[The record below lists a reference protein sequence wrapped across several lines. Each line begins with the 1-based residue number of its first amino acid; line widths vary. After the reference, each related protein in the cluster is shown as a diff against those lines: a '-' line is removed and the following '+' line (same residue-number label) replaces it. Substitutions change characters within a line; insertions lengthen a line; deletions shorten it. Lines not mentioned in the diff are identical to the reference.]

1 MPPKKSNPFSGYLTI
16 IGSLIPIAAILIA
29 MVAYVLNLNSTVG
42 NNNEE
47 LESITEQLEA
57 AKDILEINPYGES
70 ELSNRINGI
79 EYFIY
84 EELETRLHDLEK
96 DVEMRLLLIDESL
109 KDISE
114 TQSGTAHY
122 LYTMQEGPQKRLA
135 EHIIE
140 ITKLKS
146 DIANILSAHVW
157 YNSYL
162 SLLDAQLLEIGI
174 RVQPPQ
180 DTFSGGGYGN
190 YR

>member
-1 MPPKKSNPFSGYLTI
+1 MPTAKKNPLSGYVSL
-16 IGSLIPIAAILIA
+16 IGGLIPILGILLA
-29 MVAYVLNLNSTVG
+29 MIVYVINLNSTISD
-42 NNNEE
+42 NAED
-47 LESITEQLEA
+47 LASIQEQLEA
-57 AKDILEINPYGES
+57 AKEILEVNPYGES

-84 EELETRLHDLEK
+84 EEIEQRINEMET
-96 DVEMRLLLIDESL
+96 RLLLIDESL

-114 TQSGTAHY
+114 TQTGTAHY

-146 DIANILSAHVW
+146 DIDNILAAHVW

-180 DTFSGGGYGN
+180 DIYSGGYST